1 MLVLRRVVVGLLALV
16 ACGNLLLAQTEA
28 AKDIPAQLSWAYL
41 WDDAV
46 HGPAPDPQPVQI
58 PGSTMKYSMQQAR
71 NMFSTVDWFPEA
83 HPLMPAVVASGKKP
97 DLRACG
103 GCHRVE
109 GTAGA
114 DSANLAGL
122 PAAYIVQQMA
132 DFKSGARQSVLQTR
146 PPENLMTLAAQ
157 VASDEEIQAAA
168 KYFSELKPRQVIRV
182 VESKT
187 APTTTIVRYF
197 YSRQGEGQEPLGQR
211 IVEVP
216 DDLEQ
221 YELHNPRATFT
232 AYVPVGSLSKGRG
245 LVESKLTPA
254 MACTVCHGADLR
266 GLGEVPGI
274 AGHSPSYLA
283 RQLYAFKTG
292 VRNGAGAVLMKP
304 VAERFSED
312 DIVAVVAYL
321 ASLTP

>member
-1 MLVLRRVVVGLLALV
+1 MRDFRHVIVGLLALV
-16 ACGNLLLAQTEA
+16 VSTLLLAQTNT
-28 AKDIPAQLSWAYL
+28 AKDLPARLSWAYL
-41 WDDAV
+41 WDESA
-46 HGPAPDPQPVQI
+46 HSQPPDPQPMQI
-58 PGSTMKYSMQQAR
+58 PGSTMKFSMQQAR

-83 HPLMPAVVASGKKP
+83 HPVMPAVVEFGRKP

-114 DSANLAGL
+114 DSASIAGL

-132 DFKSGARQSVLQTR
+132 DFKSGARRSALQSR

-157 VASDEEIQAAA
+157 VATDEEIQAAA
-168 KYFSELKPRQVIRV
+168 KYFSELKPRQVVRV
-182 VESKT
+182 IESDT

-197 YSRQGEGQEPLGQR
+197 YARQGEGQEPLGPR

-216 DDLEQ
+216 DDFDQ

-232 AYVPVGSLSKGRG
+232 AYVPKGSLTKGRA
-245 LVESKLTPA
+245 LVESKATPT
-254 MACTVCHGADLR
+254 MACAVCHGADLR
-266 GLGEVPGI
+266 GVGVIPSI
-274 AGHSPSYLA
+274 AGRSPSYLA
-283 RQLYAFKTG
+283 RQLYAFKIGT
-292 VRNGAGAVLMKP
+292 RNGTNAALMKP

-312 DIVAVVAYL
+312 DIVSVVAYL
-321 ASLTP
+321 ASLAP

>member
-1 MLVLRRVVVGLLALV
+1 MLVLHRVGVGLLALV
-16 ACGNLLLAQTEA
+16 ACVNLLLAQTEA
-28 AKDIPAQLSWAYL
+28 VRDIPAQLSWAYL

-46 HGPAPDPQPVQI
+46 HGPLPDPQPVQI

-71 NMFSTVDWFPEA
+71 NMFSAVDWFPEA
-83 HPLMPAVVASGKKP
+83 HPTIPAVVALGRRP

-109 GTAGA
+109 GIAGA

-132 DFKSGARQSVLQTR
+132 DFKSGARKSALQSR

-157 VASDEEIQAAA
+157 VATDEEIQEAA

-182 VESKT
+182 VETNT
-187 APTTTIVRYF
+187 APTTSVLRYF
-197 YSRQGEGQEPLGQR
+197 YIRQGESQEPLGRR

-216 DDLEQ
+216 DDFEQ

-232 AYVPVGSLSKGRG
+232 AYVPVGSLAKGRA
-245 LVESKLTPA
+245 LVESKSNPA
-254 MACTVCHGADLR
+254 MACTSCHGEDLR
-266 GLGEVPGI
+266 GLADFPSI
-274 AGHSPSYLA
+274 AGHSPSYVA
-283 RQLYAFKTG
+283 RQLYAFKIG

-312 DIVAVVAYL
+312 DIVAVSAYL
-321 ASLTP
+321 ASLSP